1 MTHDSATWGSGDT
14 VPTVHTAT
22 ISNLRQALSRVQEYA
37 IEWNPRPVAEVFS
50 VVHAIAMTDT
60 LDRAPEII
68 VYATINLYTYVFT
81 GLFQSIRD
89 NALASSLVPEAR
101 AILSHDS
108 ADYIR
113 LVRHVMD
120 TAIVDTWA
128 HHQGQEAVLS
138 RRSDHRSR
146 PNKGRHNPRSQQSRS
161 TFLSAILTLMPKK
174 EGTSTC
180 LRFQT
185 KRGRDFPSCKN
196 VHDLV
201 TLKDDV
207 LQYLKRRHG
216 DLKDNHQT
224 L

>member
-1 MTHDSATWGSGDT
+1 MIFTVNFGTRPLYHFLPPPAQSGGRHSVTHDLATWGSGDT

-60 LDRAPEII
+60 LDRAPEIL

-89 NALASSLVPEAR
+89 NALASSLVPEVR

-108 ADYIR
+108 ADVI
-113 LVRHVMD
+113 D

-146 PNKGRHNPRSQQSRS
+146 PNKGRHNPR
-161 TFLSAILTLMPKK
+161 
-174 EGTSTC
+174 
-180 LRFQT
+180 
-185 KRGRDFPSCKN
+185 
-196 VHDLV
+196 
-201 TLKDDV
+201 
-207 LQYLKRRHG
+207 
-216 DLKDNHQT
+216 
-224 L
+224 